1 MADVQHFAVGGPG
14 RRQGPSQV
22 SVRLV
27 RAIVMG
33 GQRIEVDTQL
43 QLAPAFA
50 GELIA
55 AGKAVREV
63 QAPAAKPKRVAEAV

>member
-1 MADVQHFAVGGPG
+1 MADVQHFAAGGFG
-14 RRQGPSQV
+14 RRAAPSQV

-33 GQRIEVDTQL
+33 GQRVEVDTQL
-43 QLAPAFA
+43 TLAPAFA

-63 QAPAAKPKRVAEAV
+63 PAAAKPKRATEVA